1 MYPENACNMNGPQL
15 ILLPIIIDK
24 AQKGQQNLKRMG
36 TMEKKLPIHP
46 QKCRGERFALPGVEK
61 RDKKQDERIKICE
74 LLLQNP
80 LTWAEGSGKIT
91 LVVKQ
96 NNFTPR
102 GQEGTAMAK
111 NLAMSY
117 LLDFY
122 GEVLTEKQ
130 RDMMVQYYNDDL
142 SLAEIADNFGITR
155 QGVRDAI
162 KRGEAVMQEL
172 EEKVGFAAR
181 YRTVQEGVAR
191 LEELARDIQFC
202 NSNNYAVSNKI
213 DRDAREMLDII
224 NTISE

>member
-1 MYPENACNMNGPQL
+1 
-15 ILLPIIIDK
+15 
-24 AQKGQQNLKRMG
+24 
-36 TMEKKLPIHP
+36 
-46 QKCRGERFALPGVEK
+46 
-61 RDKKQDERIKICE
+61 
-74 LLLQNP
+74 
-80 LTWAEGSGKIT
+80 
-91 LVVKQ
+91 
-96 NNFTPR
+96 
-102 GQEGTAMAK
+102 MAK
-111 NLAMSY
+111 DLSISY

-122 GEVLTEKQ
+122 GQMLTDKQ
-130 RDMMVQYYNDDL
+130 REVTEFYYNDDL
-142 SLAEIADNFGITR
+142 SLAEIADHCHITR